1 MISPSSGAMASR
13 PDAMVYRMELRDRV
27 LRTMSGSLSPRQ
39 QKVIQLRFGISEESE
54 YTPEEVG
61 VEFGVSASRIRQI
74 EAKALRVLR
83 HPKRVSEMTGD
94 SIPIPVQQLR
104 AVDRAARALVRAWT
118 ALANREVTR

>member
-1 MISPSSGAMASR
+1 
-13 PDAMVYRMELRDRV
+13 MVYRMELRDRV